1 MILLLPEDLIDE
13 KNYGEVYELLDS
25 ACIGINIHYT
35 DEDGNKTS
43 LKEVR
48 RNKLLKR
55 LEELGETKVLENYKN
70 RFLHIKIKSLLK
82 LREFLTLFFVLSLD
96 KL

>member
-13 KNYGEVYELLDS
+13 KNYDEVYKLLYS

-35 DEDGNKTS
+35 DENGNKTS

-55 LEELGETKVLENYKN
+55 LEELGEIKVLENYKKGYYCQ
-70 RFLHIKIKSLLK
+70 H
-82 LREFLTLFFVLSLD
+82 
-96 KL
+96 

>member
-13 KNYGEVYELLDS
+13 KNYDEVYKLLDS

-35 DEDGNKTS
+35 DENGNKTS
-43 LKEVR
+43 LKEVN

-55 LEELGETKVLENYKN
+55 LEELGETKVLENYKKGYYCQ
-70 RFLHIKIKSLLK
+70 L
-82 LREFLTLFFVLSLD
+82 
-96 KL
+96 